1 MRKRILAVMGVT
13 VMVLGMTT
21 SVGAEEAKADAS
33 GKTFAAITTQED
45 QFNGMLNTGMQKAC
59 EDYNAE
65 CVSAMSGGDETKE
78 RSMLDTYC
86 TQEVDGVCIMPTSNI
101 SSPATLAA
109 VYNEY
114 SIPLAIADGEI
125 EQDGI
130 IGGSTTSHTELGYGA
145 GKLAVEYIEANKERY
160 EDTIKIG
167 VITFKT
173 QYAEPASDRMNNF
186 LKALDEA
193 EIAYEVEAEGEAW
206 VQDSSL
212 QVTGDMLTANSDLD
226 IIFACNDGGTIGA
239 VQAVKNAGL
248 GGQIKVF
255 GIDCGEQQI
264 DMLRSDDDI
273 LQGVAAQDA
282 YGMGYKAMEKLI
294 QYSLDDYDFELGEI
308 EVCPATPVS
317 RMSPESIDDFETLL
331 KETM

>member
-1 MRKRILAVMGVT
+1 MNKKLLAVMGVS
-13 VMVLGMTT
+13 VMAMSMTM
-21 SVGAEEAKADAS
+21 SAGAEEAKGDAS

-45 QFNGMLNTGMQKAC
+45 QFDAMLNAGMEAAC
-59 EDYNAE
+59 RDYNAE
-65 CVSAMSGGDETKE
+65 CVSAMSNGDETKE
-78 RSMLDTYC
+78 RSLLDTYC
-86 TQEVDGVCIMPTSNI
+86 TQEVNGICIMPCSNI

-114 SIPLAIADGEI
+114 GIPMSMADGEI

-130 IGGSTTSHTELGYGA
+130 IGGSTTSHVELGYGA
-145 GKLAVEYIEANKERY
+145 GQLAVEYIQANSDKYTEAL
-160 EDTIKIG
+160 KIG

-173 QYAEPASDRMNNF
+173 QYAEPATDRMNNF
-186 LKALDEA
+186 LRALDEA
-193 EIAYEVEAEGEAW
+193 EIEYEVKAEGEAW

-226 IIFACNDGGTIGA
+226 LIFACNDGGTIGA

-248 GGQIKVF
+248 GDQIKVF

-282 YGMGYKAMEKLI
+282 FGMGYLAMEKLI
-294 QYSLDDYDFELGEI
+294 QYSLDDYDFELGKV
-308 EVCPATPVS
+308 EVCPATPVG
-317 RMSPESIDDFETLL
+317 RMDPASIDDFEALL
-331 KETM
+331 AETM